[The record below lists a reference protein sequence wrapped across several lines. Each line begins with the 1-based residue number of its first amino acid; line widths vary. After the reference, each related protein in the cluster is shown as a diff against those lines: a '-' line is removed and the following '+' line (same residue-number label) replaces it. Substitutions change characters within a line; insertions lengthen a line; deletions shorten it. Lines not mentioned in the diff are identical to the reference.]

1 MHAKKAIHQ
10 RSCDCENAPQ
20 HRLDGMFAF
29 SFFFL
34 STCGFSFLL
43 FQFCVCLWL
52 FCLLRVVVGITWRQH
67 LGMPYSRGE
76 TSRGSSPVIVVVTS
90 FFVLLFCFLILI
102 YACDHYCHHVWR
114 GCAYNFADKRGVCY
128 DQLDTLGPISRNGQW
143 SRNGQEGRWG
153 GVRCEVDPYVYA
165 PQKKSGHIFPMLQT
179 FLRKFWGPNFFGCFY
194 GYVRTKNVLFRYI
207 FPGTN
212 PLLYDFFSRHT
223 KKVFYKRFS
232 YATKGKL

>member
-1 MHAKKAIHQ
+1 
-10 RSCDCENAPQ
+10 
-20 HRLDGMFAF
+20 
-29 SFFFL
+29 
-34 STCGFSFLL
+34 
-43 FQFCVCLWL
+43 
-52 FCLLRVVVGITWRQH
+52 
-67 LGMPYSRGE
+67 MPYSRGE

-165 PQKKSGHIFPMLQT
+165 PQKIL
-179 FLRKFWGPNFFGCFY
+179 
-194 GYVRTKNVLFRYI
+194 VLFNFY
-207 FPGTN
+207 
-212 PLLYDFFSRHT
+212 LALDSADFFILVFIKF
-223 KKVFYKRFS
+223 KKNMMIFII
-232 YATKGKL
+232 